1 MIVRSRAEFSYF
13 RISSNLPHTLV
24 NMNRIEQS
32 TRSPKQPA
40 ITPCHFE
47 ITSASFSRVVC
58 DAPHAIFAPLH
69 YERNYDYPLI
79 VWLHGPGEDER
90 HLRRIMPV
98 VSMRNYVAVAP
109 RGLVAGNEPGNPWP
123 QSPEAIARAEQ
134 RVFDSIDA
142 AAGKFH
148 FSHERVFLAGFDGG
162 GTMAFRV
169 AMNHPKRFAGVL
181 SLCGAF
187 PTGQTPFGRLPEA
200 RRLPVF
206 LAVGRDGR
214 RYSPEDACADLR
226 LLHAAGL
233 SITLRQ
239 YPSADEIS
247 PSMLH
252 DVDRWI
258 IESITVPRES

>member
-1 MIVRSRAEFSYF
+1 
-13 RISSNLPHTLV
+13 
-24 NMNRIEQS
+24 MNRIEQS
-32 TRSPKQPA
+32 TRSPKQPTIA
-40 ITPCHFE
+40 SSQFE
-47 ITSASFSRVVC
+47 ITSASFSRVAS

-79 VWLHGPGEDER
+79 VWLHGPGSDER
-90 HLRRIMPV
+90 QLRHVMPA

-109 RGLVAGNEPGNPWP
+109 RGLAAKDEPGSPWP
-123 QSPEAIARAEQ
+123 QSPEAIHRAEQ
-134 RVFDSIDA
+134 RIFDSIDA
-142 AAGKFH
+142 TAGKFR
-148 FSHERVFLAGFDGG
+148 FSSERVFLAGFGDG

-169 AMNHPKRFAGVL
+169 AMNHPERFAGVL

-206 LAVGRDGR
+206 MAVGRDSR
-214 RYSPEDACADLR
+214 RYPPEDACADLR

-239 YPSADEIS
+239 YPSADQIS
-247 PSMLH
+247 PQMLG

-258 IESITVPRES
+258 IEMITAPREQ